1 MVIKGKRN
9 RVRKRLNTKKN
20 NIRDKRS
27 KKILNTQ
34 NFVRSP
40 GKQKGGSRGSREG
53 LDLSL
58 ALPATSAV
66 VNAQSIVDKLPGRSE
81 GSGITVKRIL
91 GSGAEGK
98 VFLASMVGEEQEV
111 TLKVITSK
119 PSQVI
124 TKDDAMVKTDSEYK
138 ILKQL
143 MTGQDE
149 RKKNIVNLIKR
160 GRGQD
165 YLYWLGDNFS
175 HYGAFLMEYANHRTL
190 EFFIKSTLI
199 EKYQDDLP
207 IDAFEISSYFYDV
220 IMGIRCC
227 HDAHILHRDVK
238 PDNILLHQQSDGRMI
253 AKLADFGLSA
263 RWGQRLESEFAPC
276 YTDEIPHGEDG
287 TPYYKPPES
296 TYPPVNKKDLSDKS
310 LRQIVYIAGSVGIL
324 DGDEMIDYL
333 FTVLSDQEKAKEE
346 IIAKLVDQGGTQSGI
361 GLKSD
366 IWALGVILYRLFKL
380 EYPFKS
386 STGTRP
392 DLYNE
397 IRKGC
402 VNALHDHEH
411 VRPAIRLKKH
421 DRLYE
426 LLTAVNGMINGYLKV
441 DYNQRSSTNDDEYT
455 MDFIKL
461 VEEDR
466 EKPGDAGAVV
476 APPIATRKAVAPAS
490 SIQDLEP
497 EPEPDQD
504 SISSEFSDTV
514 YEPAFD
520 DGVEPRPDPLP
531 SKINVKWKKD
541 MILTG
546 YTNGVDCHI
555 YLLDDSPEYLGVQ
568 KIDPFSFKGTR
579 MILGR
584 DPIDEQIYSRW
595 SIFKPGEGEPVALY
609 KGDGF
614 PDESGQW
621 EDQRGATIDGLS
633 VTAVRIEVERL
644 RSDE

>member
-1 MVIKGKRN
+1 
-9 RVRKRLNTKKN
+9 
-20 NIRDKRS
+20 
-27 KKILNTQ
+27 
-34 NFVRSP
+34 
-40 GKQKGGSRGSREG
+40 
-53 LDLSL
+53 
-58 ALPATSAV
+58 
-66 VNAQSIVDKLPGRSE
+66 
-81 GSGITVKRIL
+81 
-91 GSGAEGK
+91 
-98 VFLASMVGEEQEV
+98 
-111 TLKVITSK
+111 
-119 PSQVI
+119 
-124 TKDDAMVKTDSEYK
+124 
-138 ILKQL
+138 
-143 MTGQDE
+143 
-149 RKKNIVNLIKR
+149 
-160 GRGQD
+160 
-165 YLYWLGDNFS
+165 
-175 HYGAFLMEYANHRTL
+175 
-190 EFFIKSTLI
+190 
-199 EKYQDDLP
+199 
-207 IDAFEISSYFYDV
+207 
-220 IMGIRCC
+220 
-227 HDAHILHRDVK
+227 
-238 PDNILLHQQSDGRMI
+238 
-253 AKLADFGLSA
+253 
-263 RWGQRLESEFAPC
+263 
-276 YTDEIPHGEDG
+276 
-287 TPYYKPPES
+287 
-296 TYPPVNKKDLSDKS
+296 
-310 LRQIVYIAGSVGIL
+310 
-324 DGDEMIDYL
+324 
-333 FTVLSDQEKAKEE
+333 
-346 IIAKLVDQGGTQSGI
+346 
-361 GLKSD
+361 
-366 IWALGVILYRLFKL
+366 
-380 EYPFKS
+380 
-386 STGTRP
+386 
-392 DLYNE
+392 
-397 IRKGC
+397 
-402 VNALHDHEH
+402 